1 MLRRPANILRDVGI
15 GLYGNEHGLEDHR
28 RSAGP
33 DLSERRERRSLSRIA
48 IDFAKIGATSTP
60 ARNEIL
66 LKLPL

>member
-33 DLSERRERRSLSRIA
+33 DLI
-48 IDFAKIGATSTP
+48 
-60 ARNEIL
+60 
-66 LKLPL
+66 